1 MDTKTKISANG
12 TYVLDSEDLE
22 QLDEL
27 SLTSVINA
35 IPEAQQSPKQ
45 PPKQPPKS
53 SKAPAPDAGD
63 TTINEILRGAPATPD
78 RPPAAVP
85 PNADPAESTGDL
97 LDPEL
102 IFTERTPPRR

>member
-1 MDTKTKISANG
+1 MDYKTKISPNG

-45 PPKQPPKS
+45 PPKS

-63 TTINEILRGAPATPD
+63 TTINEILRGAPATTD
-78 RPPAAVP
+78 RPPSAAP
-85 PNADPAESTGDL
+85 KTPEPAESTGDL
-97 LDPEL
+97 IDPEL
-102 IFTERTPPRR
+102 IFTDLKPPRR